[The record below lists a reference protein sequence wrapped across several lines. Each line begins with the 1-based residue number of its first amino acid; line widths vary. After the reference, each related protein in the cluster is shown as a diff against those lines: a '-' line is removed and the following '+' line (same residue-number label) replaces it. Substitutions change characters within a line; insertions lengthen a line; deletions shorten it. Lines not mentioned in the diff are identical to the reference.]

1 MCVNYTSVVRYFLV
15 STDVMWADDKTKV
28 MLRAQQTPSGRQVT
42 RSSEYNFYTNET
54 RDKTTIL
61 DKYKCRVALEGQ
73 APPYSTTVSLLVIIL
88 GVDIS

>member
-61 DKYKCRVALEGQ
+61 DKYKCGVALEGQ
-73 APPYSTTVSLLVIIL
+73 ALILVIIL
-88 GVDIS
+88 SIAII